1 MKSFLDISDLTQEQ
15 ILKIV
20 HNEVSSKELEGK
32 NIGCL
37 FEKPS
42 TRTKLSFFSGISN
55 LGGNSIDIKLNE
67 LNFARQE
74 SLEDTFRAFSCY
86 LDGLV
91 YRTEFHERLV
101 LASKITNK
109 PVINALSEKSHPCQ
123 TLADLITLFENFKT
137 LNLEI
142 TWFGDLNNVL
152 YSLVEAVNIIENLK
166 LNIFSHKK
174 IIENCDFNFG
184 DRIFLYDKID
194 YSILKRSHCIMTDV
208 FVSMND
214 QENDLKINQLIPF
227 QVNKEI
233 MSQTKE
239 SCVFMHCLPAKIGFE
254 VTKDVI
260 ESNKSIVWKQ
270 AYNRLPAQE
279 RLMQCINW

>member
-1 MKSFLDISDLTQEQ
+1 MKSFLNISDLDKEQ

-20 HNEVSSKELEGK
+20 QNNIPNRELKGK

-42 TRTKLSFFSGISN
+42 TRTKLSFFSAISN
-55 LGGNSIDIKLNE
+55 LGSSMIDLKLNE
-67 LNFARQE
+67 LNFSRQE
-74 SLEDTFRAFSCY
+74 SLEDTFRAFGCY

-91 YRTEFHERLV
+91 YRTEFHKRLE
-101 LASKITNK
+101 LAAEITNK

-123 TLADLITLFENFKT
+123 ILADLITLFENFKT
-137 LNLEI
+137 LDLEI

-152 YSLVEAVNIIENLK
+152 YSLVDAVNIIDSLK

-174 IIENCDFNFG
+174 IIDSCDFKFG
-184 DRIFLYDKID
+184 NRIFLYDKIN
-194 YSILKRSHCIMTDV
+194 YSILKNSHCIMTDV
-208 FVSMND
+208 FVSIND
-214 QENDLKINQLIPF
+214 KENDIKINQLLPF
-227 QVNKEI
+227 QVNSEVMK
-233 MSQTKE
+233 QTNE
-239 SCVFMHCLPAKIGFE
+239 CCVFMHCLPAKIGFE
-254 VTKDVI
+254 VSKDVI

-279 RLMQCINW
+279 RLLQCINW